1 MEKILNQKKLFNE
14 QIQKLIENTIFG
26 WLASLFNSLVL
37 VIILWGEVNK
47 NRLLLWFLSIITIG
61 LIRIYFQN
69 TYKHIENTQKSLK
82 KWENIFNVTLA
93 ASGIIWG
100 SAAFVIFPSDSI
112 IHQSFLAFIVGGL
125 VAGSVGVFSVRI
137 RSFLLY
143 SVPVLFPLI
152 IRFLLLG
159 DSIHIAMG
167 LMLFLF
173 WLIMLMTTKKFNIDI
188 TNFFFLKFENIELIS
203 KLEEEVE
210 NRKTTEKNLIVQ
222 NQKIEKIVAERTFE
236 LKASEEKHR
245 TLIESM
251 PNGFYISTAEGYFLE
266 ANPAFISM
274 LGYDGLDELKT
285 LYIPTDIYVHETER
299 ETTQQ
304 NTEFINQFETYQLK
318 RKDGKIIWIEDHA
331 RYIRNKDGL
340 VLYNQGICRNVT
352 DQKLAE
358 DINKTLFAIS
368 NAVNLTSNLD
378 DLYKQIHNLLGKI
391 IDVTNFYFA
400 IVNEKKHTLY
410 FPYYVDTIDEDFS
423 PITNFDPKDSLT
435 GFVVSNRK
443 PLLLEKEKLQELADK
458 NGVWGP
464 VPLIWMGVPLIVKD
478 EIIGVIV
485 VQSYTDPHIYSQE
498 NLKVLISIS
507 DQMAIAIDR
516 KRTED
521 VLKENEK
528 KYRYLFENG
537 SDLICLHDLNG
548 NFLDTNLPHK
558 KEYGWR
564 QQDIVGKNIRDL
576 IPGQHMQAFDQ
587 YLARI
592 LKKGKDEGY
601 LKGYTKSGKKIIME
615 YRNKLILN
623 KDGKPEA
630 VQGTARDIT
639 DRWKAE
645 KKLES
650 SEKRYRAL
658 FEKAEDAIF
667 ILDASPENMGR
678 IVDANQGA
686 AIMHGYTVE
695 ELKKLNIKDLDAP
708 LNANKV
714 EGPALPVF
722 EGEWIKNEINHVRKD
737 GSIFPVEISAG
748 LLEIDHNNFILA
760 IDRDIGERKTIED
773 RLRRSEKMEA
783 IGTLAGGIAHDF
795 NNILSAI
802 LGSTELALMETQKE
816 SAVTQNLHQVYEAG
830 NRAKDLVKQILTVAR
845 QSDNVMTQI
854 CVASITKEA
863 LKLIRA
869 SLPSTIEIE
878 QKIESE
884 SLIIGDSTQIHQII
898 MNLCTNAA
906 HAMEEKGGV
915 LKVSLSDAE
924 VSSNSKNKNFNFKPG
939 NYIKLV
945 VSDNGVGI
953 PNDVIKS
960 IFEPY
965 FTTKKLGEGT
975 GLGLAIAHGI
985 VEAHGGEITVD
996 TAVGAGTKFTVYLPI
1011 SQKINRDLSNNNK
1024 DGLVTGNEHI
1034 LFVDDEAAI
1043 LEINKQFLEKMGY
1056 SVSTRINGIEA
1067 LDLFQAESNKFDLVI
1082 TDMTMP
1088 KMTGDVLATKLRAIN
1103 PDIPIIICT
1112 GYSKKMS
1119 NELATEIGINAICY
1133 KPFSLRDLAKTIRN
1147 ILDQ

>member
-1 MEKILNQKKLFNE
+1 MLFDAKKILEISFTLSIFLGLLYFLIWANRRDNTGYLWFGLLYFCNASYAMFRLFQLLGLSSYN
-14 QIQKLIENTIFG
+14 ISFLPKAVLTT
-26 WLASLFNSLVL
+26 LVF
-37 VIILWGEVNK
+37 
-47 NRLLLWFLSIITIG
+47 LLWFSYKFLYSFSKHKISKNINQVLYLFLGSAIAIIWFTN
-61 LIRIYFQN
+61 LILTDKPVQRVMATGEYFQGVTSGPALSLFALIVSTVLISFLIKIRN
-69 TYKHIENTQKSLK
+69 MSNFSKKEKHIMSLGFFF
-82 KWENIFNVTLA
+82 ILLA
-93 ASGIIWG
+93 GINDAIT
-100 SAAFVIFPSDSI
+100 
-112 IHQSFLAFIVGGL
+112 
-125 VAGSVGVFSVRI
+125 
-137 RSFLLY
+137 
-143 SVPVLFPLI
+143 VLFNFTWIRLYDVAFLPTGFFYTYVQFSRYSQLNKDLENRI
-152 IRFLLLG
+152 IEKTKNLQSINDKLLL
-159 DSIHIAMG
+159 
-167 LMLFLF
+167 
-173 WLIMLMTTKKFNIDI
+173 
-188 TNFFFLKFENIELIS
+188 EIS
-203 KLEEEVE
+203 
-210 NRKTTEKNLIVQ
+210 NKNQSV
-222 NQKIEKIVAERTFE
+222 
-236 LKASEEKHR
+236 
-245 TLIESM
+245 
-251 PNGFYISTAEGYFLE
+251 
-266 ANPAFISM
+266 
-274 LGYDGLDELKT
+274 
-285 LYIPTDIYVHETER
+285 
-299 ETTQQ
+299 
-304 NTEFINQFETYQLK
+304 
-318 RKDGKIIWIEDHA
+318 
-331 RYIRNKDGL
+331 
-340 VLYNQGICRNVT
+340 
-352 DQKLAE
+352 

-368 NAVNLTSNLD
+368 NAVNITSNLD
-378 DLYKQIHNLLGKI
+378 DLYKQIHSSLGKI
-391 IDVTNFYFA
+391 VDVTNFYIA

-423 PITNFDPKDSLT
+423 PIKNFDPKDSLT
-435 GFVVSNRK
+435 GFLVSNRK
-443 PLLLEKEKLQELADK
+443 PLLLKKEKLQELADK

-478 EIIGVIV
+478 EILGVIV

-516 KRTED
+516 KHTED

-564 QQDIVGKNIRDL
+564 HQDIVGKNIRDL
-576 IPGQHMQAFDQ
+576 IPEQHTQAFDQ
-587 YLARI
+587 YLSRI
-592 LKKGKDEGY
+592 LKEGKDEGY

-623 KDGKPEA
+623 KEGKPKA

-645 KKLES
+645 KKLED

-667 ILDASPENMGR
+667 ILDASPEKMGQ

-695 ELKKLNIKDLDAP
+695 ELKRLNIKDLDAP
-708 LNANKV
+708 LDANKV
-714 EGPALPVF
+714 EERVLPIF
-722 EGEWIKNEINHVRKD
+722 KGEWIKNEINHVRKD

-760 IDRDIGERKTIED
+760 IDRDIGERKKIED

-802 LGSTELALMETQKE
+802 LGYTELAIMETQEE
-816 SAVTQNLHQVYEAG
+816 SAVTQSLHQVYKAG

-845 QSDNVMTQI
+845 QSDHVMTQLS
-854 CVASITKEA
+854 VASVTKEA

-869 SLPSTIEIE
+869 SFPSTIEIE

-884 SLIIGDSTQIHQII
+884 SLIIGNSTQIHQII

-906 HAMEEKGGV
+906 HAMEEKGG
-915 LKVSLSDAE
+915 LLEVSLSDTDL
-924 VSSNSKNKNFNFKPG
+924 SSQSKNKTFNLNPG

-965 FTTKKLGEGT
+965 FTTKKLGKGT

-996 TAVGAGTKFTVYLPI
+996 TAIGGGTKFTVYLPI
-1011 SQKINRDLSNNNK
+1011 CQKINRDLSNNNK
-1024 DGLVTGNEHI
+1024 DELVTGNEHI
-1034 LFVDDEAAI
+1034 LFIDDETTI
-1043 LEINKQFLEKMGY
+1043 IEINKKFLEKMGY
-1056 SVSTRINGIEA
+1056 SVSTGINGIEA
-1067 LDLFQAESNKFDLVI
+1067 LDLFQDESNKFDLVI

-1088 KMTGDVLATKLRAIN
+1088 KMTGDVLATKLRAIK

-1133 KPFSLRDLAKTIRN
+1133 KPLSLKDLAKTIRKVLN
-1147 ILDQ
+1147 K

>member
-1 MEKILNQKKLFNE
+1 MLFDAKKILEISFTLSVFLGLLYFLIWANRRDNTRYLWFGLLYFCNASYAMFRLLQLLGLGSYNISFLPKAILTTLVFLLWFSYKFLYSFSKHKIGKNKNQVLYLFLGSAIALIWFTNLVLTGKPVQRMMATGEYFQGVTSGPALPLLTLIVSAVLISFLVKIRNMSNFSKKEKHIMSLGFFFILLAGINDAIMVLFNFTWIRLYDVAFLPTGFFYTYVQFSRYSQLHKDLE
-14 QIQKLIENTIFG
+14 NRIREKTKNLQGINDKLLLEI
-26 WLASLFNSLVL
+26 S
-37 VIILWGEVNK
+37 NK
-47 NRLLLWFLSIITIG
+47 NRS
-61 LIRIYFQN
+61 
-69 TYKHIENTQKSLK
+69 
-82 KWENIFNVTLA
+82 
-93 ASGIIWG
+93 
-100 SAAFVIFPSDSI
+100 
-112 IHQSFLAFIVGGL
+112 
-125 VAGSVGVFSVRI
+125 
-137 RSFLLY
+137 
-143 SVPVLFPLI
+143 
-152 IRFLLLG
+152 
-159 DSIHIAMG
+159 
-167 LMLFLF
+167 
-173 WLIMLMTTKKFNIDI
+173 
-188 TNFFFLKFENIELIS
+188 
-203 KLEEEVE
+203 
-210 NRKTTEKNLIVQ
+210 
-222 NQKIEKIVAERTFE
+222 
-236 LKASEEKHR
+236 
-245 TLIESM
+245 
-251 PNGFYISTAEGYFLE
+251 
-266 ANPAFISM
+266 
-274 LGYDGLDELKT
+274 
-285 LYIPTDIYVHETER
+285 
-299 ETTQQ
+299 
-304 NTEFINQFETYQLK
+304 
-318 RKDGKIIWIEDHA
+318 
-331 RYIRNKDGL
+331 
-340 VLYNQGICRNVT
+340 
-352 DQKLAE
+352 E

-368 NAVNLTSNLD
+368 NAVNTTSNLD
-378 DLYKQIHNLLGKI
+378 DLYKQIHSLLGKI

-423 PITNFDPKDSLT
+423 PITNFDPNDSLT

-443 PLLLEKEKLQELADK
+443 PLLLEKEKLQELSGK
-458 NGVWGP
+458 NSVWGP
-464 VPLIWMGVPLIVKD
+464 VPLIWMGVPLMVKD
-478 EIIGVIV
+478 EILGVIV

-516 KRTED
+516 KHTED

-528 KYRYLFENG
+528 KYRHLFENG

-564 QQDIVGKNIRDL
+564 HQDIAGKNIRDL
-576 IPGQHMQAFDQ
+576 IPEQHTQAFDQ
-587 YLARI
+587 YLIRI
-592 LKKGKDEGY
+592 LKEGKDEGY

-615 YRNKLILN
+615 YRNTLIFN
-623 KDGKPEA
+623 KEGRPQA

-639 DRWKAE
+639 NRWKAE

-667 ILDASPENMGR
+667 ILDASPEKMGQ

-695 ELKKLNIKDLDAP
+695 EIKRLNIKDLDSP
-708 LNANKV
+708 LDANKV
-714 EGPALPVF
+714 EERVLPILG
-722 EGEWIKNEINHVRKD
+722 GEWIKNEINHVRKD

-748 LLEIDHNNFILA
+748 LLEIDHNNFIMA
-760 IDRDIGERKTIED
+760 IDRDIGERKKIED
-773 RLRRSEKMEA
+773 RLRRSDKMDA

-802 LGSTELALMETQKE
+802 LGFTELALMETQKE
-816 SAVTQNLHQVYEAG
+816 SAVTQSLHQVYKAG

-854 CVASITKEA
+854 CAASITREA

-906 HAMEEKGGV
+906 HAMEKKGGV
-915 LKVSLSDAE
+915 LEVSLSDAE
-924 VSSNSKNKNFNFKPG
+924 VSSNSKNKNFNFTPG

-996 TAVGAGTKFTVYLPI
+996 TAVGGGTKFTVYLPI
-1011 SQKINRDLSNNNK
+1011 SKKINRDLSNNNK
-1024 DGLVTGNEHI
+1024 EGLVTGNEHI
-1034 LFVDDEAAI
+1034 LFVDDETII
-1043 LEINKQFLEKMGY
+1043 LEINKKFLEKMGY

-1088 KMTGDVLATKLRAIN
+1088 KMTGDVLATELRAIK

-1119 NELATEIGINAICY
+1119 NEVAAKIGINAICY
-1133 KPFSLRDLAKTIRN
+1133 KPFSLRDLAGTIRKV
-1147 ILDQ
+1147 LDN